1 MTTLTASTTPDL
13 ARTTIRHADRDAVPA
28 RRAASSALFVPSV
41 PSAPPEPHGL
51 LVRCTPRVL
60 IAALLALGG
69 CAVGPVYQQPSA
81 PVPANYKEAPPA
93 ASGWL
98 PAAPADALER
108 GAWWELFGDAELNA
122 LVPQV
127 EVSNQNVAGAVAAY
141 AQARALVRQQR
152 ATLFPGVTLDGAARR
167 AGSPAGTA
175 NNLQIGLGASW
186 APDVW
191 GALESGVE
199 GARARAQASQ
209 AQLAAARLSAQGELA
224 INYFSL
230 RDADAELALLRVT
243 IAAFERTLAI
253 TRNRY
258 AAGLAARTDV
268 LQAQS
273 QLANT
278 RASLASLVGTRA
290 QLEHAIAVLV
300 GRAPA
305 EFALVPGAWVLTV
318 PEVPTGVPSTLLQR
332 RPDIAAAE
340 RAVAAANAQIGIAR
354 AAYFPDLTLS
364 ASYGGAAS
372 SVASLFNASNSLWS
386 LGLSVAQTLFDAG
399 ATRARVEGAQAAH
412 DLAVANYRQTVLAAF
427 QSVEDQLALGQALAE
442 QAELRREASVAADLT
457 ETQLLNRYQQGQVSY
472 TEVVTAQTAALAAR
486 RTLAQLIANRQVAAV
501 ALIQAL
507 GGGWHGVEASADAPA
522 DADAKMRSL
531 PRAGAPI
538 GKP

>member
-122 LVPQV
+122 LAPQV

-152 ATLFPGVTLDGAARR
+152 ATLFPGVALDGSARR